1 MSNPVIVSKTSV
13 IRLYKDLLRY
23 TKQIQYSDKDYY
35 INRVKSEFRSR
46 KNLSEPNDIEYYYK
60 V

>member
-1 MSNPVIVSKTSV
+1 MPNPVIVSRSSV

-23 TKQIQYSDKDYY
+23 TKQIQYSDKEYY

-46 KNLSEPNDIEYYYK
+46 KNLSEPKDIEYYYM